1 MYYDFLK
8 PYIKDVVYDEF
19 FLNDD
24 VHTLYK
30 RNFSKVNSEDD
41 TQNNIPVNM
50 RTGIRSEPGM
60 QSNSLLP
67 LPMNN
72 PFAMTVGGKKKTRK
86 HKKTVKQKTRKH
98 KKNSTYK
105 KK

>member
-1 MYYDFLK
+1 MIDLGK
-8 PYIKDVVYDEF
+8 KYIKLKQKSGSHSPSIQTILEEIPQI
-19 FLNDD
+19 
-24 VHTLYK
+24 K
-30 RNFSKVNSEDD
+30 IKVD

-50 RTGIRSEPGM
+50 RTGIRSQPGM

-67 LPMNN
+67 INN
-72 PFAMTVGGKKKTRK
+72 PFALTVGGKKNTRK
-86 HKKTVKQKTRKH
+86 HKKNVKQKTRKH